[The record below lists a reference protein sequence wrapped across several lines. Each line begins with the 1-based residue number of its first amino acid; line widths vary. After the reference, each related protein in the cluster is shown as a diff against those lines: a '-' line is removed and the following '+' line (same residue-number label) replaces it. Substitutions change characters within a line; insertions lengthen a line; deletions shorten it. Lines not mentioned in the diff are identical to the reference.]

1 MVKRLLVANRGEI
14 AIRIMRATAELG
26 IPSVAIYSE
35 DDASSL
41 HIRRADDAYPL
52 RGTGVAAYLDID
64 QIVAAAKER
73 GCDAIHPGYGFLSE
87 NAEFARRCEAEG
99 ITFIGPTAETLAA
112 LGDKAAARDLA
123 AACGVPVLAGTPAG
137 LTPDDARDFL
147 ALLGPGGSI
156 VIKAV
161 AGGGGRG
168 MRIVNDADEIDEA
181 FTRCRS
187 EALAAFGNGDLY
199 AEQRM
204 VRARH
209 IEVQIVGDGS
219 GAVTHLYER
228 ECSLQR
234 RHQKIVEVAPAPN
247 LPDGLRDRLTSD
259 AVRMAARLR
268 YRSLGTFEFLVDAG
282 ADGTDATYAF
292 IEANARLQVE
302 HTVTEEVLDL
312 DLVRVQLL
320 LASGRSLAEVGLG
333 QDDVPAPRGY
343 AVQARVN
350 METIDA
356 TGAIRPSG
364 GTLIAF
370 EPPSGRGI
378 RVDTFGYP
386 GYRPSPNFDSLL
398 AKVICHSPTADL
410 ADVVAKTYR
419 ALSEFKVEDVRTNIP
434 FLQNLL
440 KHPDFTSGRAHTR
453 FIDDH
458 LPELVPSDGVAH
470 RRLFFE
476 PAAARPRAGVT
487 VDAVDPLAVL
497 AYGRAGGARTEQ
509 MQPAQP
515 DLSAW
520 TYDATGMDG
529 ALAVHA
535 PMQATIVSVDV
546 AEGDHVRRG
555 QQLLV
560 LNAMKMEHVIESPA
574 DGVVLRLTIAA
585 GDVIPE
591 GIPLL
596 FMEEQAAAGE
606 AAGEAAQVDLDY
618 LRPDLA
624 EVERRRAVTLDAA
637 RPDSV
642 AARHA
647 RGHRTARENVEDLCD
662 PGSFVEYGQM
672 AIATGLTG
680 TLEERLQ
687 YAPADG
693 LIMGFAHV
701 NGDKFDPSRSRCLVV
716 SYDYMILA
724 GTQGGMNHR
733 KKDRIFQVAER
744 LRLPVVFFAEGGG
757 GRAGGGR
764 RNSPTYR
771 GGDVTTGGTM
781 GELSGGGGLATPS
794 FALLGK
800 LSGLAPTVGITNGRC
815 FAGNAALLGVCDVV
829 IATKDSNIGMG
840 GPAMV
845 EGGGLGVYRPED
857 IGPMSVQVANGV
869 VDIAVEDEAE
879 AVAAAKQY
887 LSYFQGPVS
896 SWECADQ
903 RRMRTIIPE
912 NRLRVYNVRDVIETL
927 ADTGSVLEL
936 RRGFGLAM
944 ITSLI
949 RIEGRPVGVVANNP
963 LHLSGAIDSPAAD
976 KAARFMQLC
985 DAYDIPLLFLCD
997 TPGIM
1002 VGPEVEKTALV
1013 RHAARMF
1020 VVGSSVTVPTF
1031 TIILRKSY
1039 GLGAQTMGGGNHKM
1053 PVFTVSW
1060 PTGEFGGMGL
1070 EGQVKL
1076 GRRRELEAIEGPNE
1090 RRELFE
1096 HLVAQAYERGKALNA
1111 AHVFEVDDVIDPADS
1126 RRWLLAG
1133 LLASPP
1139 PEPRT
1144 GKKRPCIDTW

>member
-35 DDASSL
+35 DDGSSL
-41 HIRRADDAYPL
+41 HIRRADEAYPL
-52 RGTGVAAYLDID
+52 RGSGAAAYLDID

-99 ITFIGPTAETLAA
+99 IIFVGPASDTLTA

-123 AACGVPVLAGTPAG
+123 VSCGVPVLAGTPAG
-137 LTPDDARDFL
+137 LTPDGARDFL
-147 ALLGPGGSI
+147 ASLGSGGSM

-161 AGGGGRG
+161 GGGGGRG
-168 MRIVNDADEIDEA
+168 MRIVNDAGEIEEA
-181 FTRCRS
+181 FARCRS

-204 VRARH
+204 VNARH
-209 IEVQIVGDGS
+209 IEIQIVGDGS

-234 RHQKIVEVAPAPN
+234 RHQKIVEVAPAPQ
-247 LPDGLRDRLTSD
+247 LPPALRERITAD
-259 AVRMAARLR
+259 AVRMATRLR

-282 ADGTDATYAF
+282 ADGTDAAYAF

-312 DLVRVQLL
+312 DIVRIQLL
-320 LASGRSLAEVGLG
+320 LASGRSLTEVGLDQG
-333 QDDVPAPRGY
+333 QVPAPRGF
-343 AVQARVN
+343 AIQARVN

-356 TGAIRPSG
+356 TGTVRPSG
-364 GTLIAF
+364 GTLTAF

-398 AKVICHSPTADL
+398 AKVICHSPTSDFAD
-410 ADVVAKTYR
+410 AVAKSYR
-419 ALSEFKVEDVRTNIP
+419 ALSEFKIEDVRTNIP

-440 KHPDFTSGRAHTR
+440 KHPDFAAGRVTTR
-453 FIDDH
+453 FIDEH
-458 LPELVPSDGVAH
+458 LPELVSADGH
-470 RRLFFE
+470 RKLFFE

-497 AYGRAGGARTEQ
+497 AYGKSGSV
-509 MQPAQP
+509 PAEMAPPVQP
-515 DLSAW
+515 DVSAW
-520 TYDATGMDG
+520 AYDASGLDG

-546 AEGDHVRRG
+546 VEGDRVQRG

-574 DGVVLRLTIAA
+574 GGVVLRLTVAA

-591 GIPLL
+591 GTPLV
-596 FMEEQAAAGE
+596 FIEEQAGAGE
-606 AAGEAAQVDLDY
+606 ALDLTTRADLDY

-642 AARHA
+642 ATRHG
-647 RGHRTARENVEDLCD
+647 RGYRTARENVEDLCD
-662 PGSFVEYGQM
+662 PGTFVEYGQM

-693 LIMGFAHV
+693 LIMGLAHV

-744 LRLPVVFFAEGGG
+744 MRLPVVFFAEGGG

-764 RNSPTYR
+764 RNSPSYR

-800 LSGLAPTVGITNGRC
+800 LSGLVPTVGITNGRC

-829 IATKDSNIGMG
+829 IATRDSNIGMG

-857 IGPMSVQVANGV
+857 IGPMSVQAVNGV
-869 VDIAVEDEAE
+869 VDIAVEDEVE

-903 RRMRTIIPE
+903 RLMRSIIPE

-1020 VVGSSVTVPTF
+1020 VVASSITVPTF

-1039 GLGAQTMGGGNHKM
+1039 GLGAQTMGGGSHKL

-1076 GRRRELEAIEGPNE
+1076 GRRRELEAVEDPNE